1 MNVYGNPN
9 GFETGS
15 PQQNGSHG
23 VEGGSMNSVRFAT
36 IRFYIPLSW
45 DFMGSFAQSKK
56 EPIAPVPFDNQYDS
70 FGCGG
75 WI

>member
-23 VEGGSMNSVRFAT
+23 VEGGSMNSVA
-36 IRFYIPLSW
+36 IRDDSFLYPIVMGFYGLVCTKQKGT
-45 DFMGSFAQSKK
+45 DCTGSF
-56 EPIAPVPFDNQYDS
+56 
-70 FGCGG
+70 
-75 WI
+75 